1 MNINELDFESVVDL
15 ATELRFLV
23 TANVYDPL
31 DPHMKSEFLK
41 ADQLWDELCDA
52 RLEDQVTMPG
62 QELLSKARR
71 CLWGYQGILDRALFA
86 NRRFLA
92 AAGLVI
98 DGDIQP

>member
-1 MNINELDFESVVDL
+1 MNINELDFESLVDV

-41 ADQLWDELCDA
+41 ADELWDEICDA
-52 RLEDQVTMPG
+52 RSEHQVTMPEE
-62 QELLSKARR
+62 ELLSKARR
-71 CLWGYQGILDRALFA
+71 CLWGYQGILDRAMFA

>member
-1 MNINELDFESVVDL
+1 MNINELDFESLVEV

-31 DPHMKSEFLK
+31 DEHMKSEFLK
-41 ADQLWDELCDA
+41 ADELWDEICDA
-52 RLEDQVTMPG
+52 RLEHQVTMPE

-71 CLWGYQGILDRALFA
+71 CLWGYQGILDRAMFA

>member
-1 MNINELDFESVVDL
+1 MNINELDFESLVEV

>member
-1 MNINELDFESVVDL
+1 MNINELDFESLVEV

-98 DGDIQP
+98 DGNIKP

>member
-1 MNINELDFESVVDL
+1 VNINELDYESVVDL

>member
-1 MNINELDFESVVDL
+1 MNINELDYESVVDL

>member
-1 MNINELDFESVVDL
+1 MNINELDYESVVDL

-41 ADQLWDELCDA
+41 ADQLWDELSDA
-52 RLEDQVTMPG
+52 RLEDQATMPEE
-62 QELLSKARR
+62 ELLSKARR
-71 CLWGYQGILDRALFA
+71 CLWGYQGILDRAMFA